1 MNILH
6 LDEQR
11 GWRGGEQQASYL
23 IRYAAAQGH
32 GVTLA
37 GRAGSPFL
45 TREHGAADARRI
57 GLPFRGELD
66 VFTARRIA
74 QVVRTEGIDILHAH
88 TSHAHGIAC
97 IARAFAGCGKVVVS
111 RRVDFTPKNHALN
124 RFKYR
129 LPDRYIAVSKP
140 VADVLLNF
148 GVPESKIV
156 VVHDGIDPERLEV
169 PALSRAA
176 LDVPDDALLLGSVGT
191 LDRQKDHATLIAAM
205 PDVLA
210 AAPKAY
216 LLIAGDG
223 DRRSELENQIR
234 ELRLNDRVR
243 LLGYRDDVPNL
254 LRTFDMFVMSS
265 REEGLGTS
273 ILDAMSCELPVVA
286 TAAGGIPDVV
296 SNETT
301 GLLVPTQ
308 TPSAL
313 AAAIVRLVEDP
324 SLASRLVKQARRR
337 VLDRFT
343 AARMAEGNFRVYE
356 TLLNP

>member
-1 MNILH
+1 MKILH

-23 IRYAAAQGH
+23 IRHSVSRGH
-32 GVTLA
+32 EVFLA

-57 GLPFRGELD
+57 GLPFRGEVD

-74 QVVRTEGIDILHAH
+74 QVVRAEGIDILHAH

-97 IARAFAGCGKVVVS
+97 IARAWAGSGKVIVS
-111 RRVDFTPKNHALN
+111 RRVDFVPKKHALN
-124 RFKYR
+124 RLKYR
-129 LPDRYIAVSKP
+129 LPDQYIAISKP
-140 VADVLLNF
+140 VADVLLKF
-148 GVPESKIV
+148 GVPESKIAI
-156 VVHDGIDPERLEV
+156 VHSGIDPERLEV
-169 PALSRAA
+169 PALSRAE
-176 LDVPDDALLLGSVGT
+176 LEIPDDALLLGNVAALVGH
-191 LDRQKDHATLIAAM
+191 KDQATLIAAM
-205 PDVLA
+205 PEVLA
-210 AAPKAY
+210 AVPKAY
-216 LLIAGDG
+216 LLIAGEG
-223 DRRSELENQIR
+223 DKRVELENQIR
-234 ELRLNDRVR
+234 ELGLKDRVR

-296 SNETT
+296 TNETT
-301 GLLVPTQ
+301 GLLVPTE
-308 TPSAL
+308 TPGAL
-313 AAAIVRLVEDP
+313 AAAIVRLAEDP
-324 SLASRLVKQARRR
+324 PLASRLATQARRR
-337 VLDRFT
+337 VLERFT
-343 AARMAEGNFRVYE
+343 ATRMAEGNLRVYE